1 MPILL
6 EVFSSSQTTDVNKQ
20 HASNRGD
27 FLDIQLKSD

>member
-6 EVFSSSQTTDVNKQ
+6 EVFSSSRTTDVNKQ

-27 FLDIQLKSD
+27 FFGYSTQK